1 MNVPA
6 GTTPSPTPEANPNPT
21 PNPEP
26 NPTPTPESEKKPE
39 GEGEPKPL
47 VSGEQKE
54 GESKNEPEPFVPLT
68 AEDITFPE
76 GLEISDER
84 RDSALAIINNRDL
97 SPKEQLQALVNLQ
110 GEIAKEASDTIS
122 ETWANTQKEWQDEVK
137 ADPTIGG
144 DKLPATLSAVN
155 KLVTEYGDDKLVEA
169 FALTGAGNN
178 VHVIKFLN
186 SIAGKLLEGGAV
198 PATSPTNQE
207 STAAERLFPS
217 MKKG

>member
-1 MNVPA
+1 MNVEEETDNSSRQEQT
-6 GTTPSPTPEANPNPT
+6 GETTTAETTQEAQET
-21 PNPEP
+21 WE
-26 NPTPTPESEKKPE
+26 TKTLVE
-39 GEGEPKPL
+39 GEKTE
-47 VSGEQKE
+47 ETAAE
-54 GESKNEPEPFVPLT
+54 EFVPLT

-76 GLEISDER
+76 GLEVNETLRDE
-84 RDSALAIINNRDL
+84 ALAIVNNREL
-97 SPKEQLQALVNLQ
+97 SPKEQLQGLIDLQ
-110 GEIAKEASDTIS
+110 GKLAKEMS
-122 ETWANTQKEWQDEVK
+122 ETANDTWTNTQKEWQDEVK

-155 KLVTEYGDDKLVEA
+155 KLVTEYGSNELVEA

-198 PATSPTNQE
+198 HASGPTNQE
-207 STAAERLFPS
+207 GDAASRMFPS